1 MGIVEFL
8 GSAAFGGITGLFGGI
23 INRVADYFTTKERY
37 KHEQVMIDKNTEY
50 LRIETD
56 RDIQI
61 AKEQANAVKEAAGLD
76 AMAKSY
82 DADRAT
88 YLSPAL
94 VGGLPPWAQS
104 IVAIFM
110 AFVDFVRGMTR
121 PGLTLYLCVLTT
133 IMYMEQKA
141 VLEAL
146 GVAPSPDAAL
156 GLTRDMI
163 HGVIYLT
170 TMAVGWWFATRAKR
184 SEP

>member
-1 MGIVEFL
+1 MGVIEFL

-23 INRVADYFTTKERY
+23 INRVADYFTTKERH
-37 KHEQVMIDKNTEY
+37 KHEQVMLDKNTEY
-50 LRIETD
+50 LKIETD

-61 AKEQANAVKEAAGLD
+61 AKEEANAIKEKAGLD

-88 YLSPAL
+88 YFSPTL
-94 VGGLPPWAQS
+94 MSGLPSWAQS
-104 IVAIFM
+104 IVAVLM

-121 PGLTLYLCVLTT
+121 PGLTLYLCILTT
-133 IMYMEQKA
+133 IMYMEQKT
-141 VLEAL
+141 VLESL

-156 GLTRDMI
+156 GITRDLI

-170 TMAVGWWFATRAKR
+170 TMAVGWWFATRAKG
-184 SEP
+184 SDK